1 MSGSNRRNWSS
12 VRPGPEP
19 KSPTSARSA
28 GVHMAVS
35 KQETTCN
42 PARQAGSARQTS
54 PLTPLQTGTESAAV
68 AGDFAQFVAACYRL
82 NCSGRI
88 RGDWQTSRRTGL
100 TSFVKAC
107 AVQRRVIGALLMREL
122 QLRWGRRNLGF
133 AWLFCEPLIFA
144 LPVLAMWSLLHSGL
158 DR

>member
-1 MSGSNRRNWSS
+1 
-12 VRPGPEP
+12 
-19 KSPTSARSA
+19 
-28 GVHMAVS
+28 MA
-35 KQETTCN
+35 
-42 PARQAGSARQTS
+42 A
-54 PLTPLQTGTESAAV
+54 TENSIHEYGKWAAERAPM

-107 AVQRRVIGALLMREL
+107 AVQRRVIGALLMREI

-133 AWLFCEPLIFA
+133 AWIFLEPLIFA
-144 LPVLAMWSLLHSGL
+144 LPVLTMWSFMHSGM
-158 DR
+158 DRGAYHLSRSCGADTCQ